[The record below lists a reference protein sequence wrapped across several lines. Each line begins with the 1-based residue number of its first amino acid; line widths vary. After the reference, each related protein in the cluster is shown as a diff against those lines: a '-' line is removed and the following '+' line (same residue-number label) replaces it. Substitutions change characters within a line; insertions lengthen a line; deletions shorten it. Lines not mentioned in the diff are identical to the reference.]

1 MDCALGVASKL
12 GRARAVLARVGDTG
26 SAHPATKREAA
37 RKATMCL
44 MRQLRGGR
52 WRASFPPQR
61 RSAGALS
68 RRRHANVSRGATP
81 RKDSA
86 IPAERSYHVD
96 LGMAEL
102 YT

>member
-1 MDCALGVASKL
+1 MACAVGVAWKL
-12 GRARAVLARVGDTG
+12 GRARPVRARVGDTG
-26 SAHPATKREAA
+26 SLHPATNREAV

-44 MRQLRGGR
+44 MRPLRGGR
-52 WRASFPPQR
+52 RRASLPPQR